1 MWLQTIIFTSDWDS
15 SWDLRKMSLRLSVY
29 LLSTRFSS
37 NPNLNFPPKINFL
50 PKLTQTCRRTWS
62 VVPNCF
68 VRKSRTFRQLPTNQP
83 HDVQKKIESTSCDG
97 PLFKGDDRLKF
108 IRAHSGTVNV
118 GSEIGRIPLNSQRPC
133 GLGRICAYV
142 DLKIFVWI
150 QTGRNKP
157 LRSLSLSDDEDGRV
171 TLSSVSSR
179 CQTTPL
185 HQSLVH
191 QADIQMMKVPILATE
206 LVSFCQKC
214 LIALQ

>member
-1 MWLQTIIFTSDWDS
+1 
-15 SWDLRKMSLRLSVY
+15 MSLRLSVY

-150 QTGRNKP
+150 QTGCNKP
-157 LRSLSLSDDEDGRV
+157 LRSLES
-171 TLSSVSSR
+171 
-179 CQTTPL
+179 Q
-185 HQSLVH
+185 
-191 QADIQMMKVPILATE
+191 
-206 LVSFCQKC
+206 
-214 LIALQ
+214 